1 MEKIID
7 GKEISRIMSEEH
19 KEKLTDLRTRNI
31 VPSLSI
37 IIVGEDEWSKKYVE
51 LKKRKLIE
59 LGANVEITYLDEK
72 VDSKTIIDT
81 INNVNNDSSINGIL
95 VQLPLPS
102 KFSEEEIIST
112 IDPLKDVDCLTEIN
126 LQGVKEGKNKYLPA
140 GVQAIIEIFERKE
153 IDYLEKKIAIGG
165 NTKLLA
171 IPLYDYL
178 KRVNNG
184 VNLERSNVDEFS
196 KLTKEAEIVV
206 VDFAEPNVVTKE
218 TISSGVIIID
228 AGNNYHDGKL
238 CGDVD
243 FNGVI
248 DMVNMI
254 TPVPGGLGPVLVSS
268 LLENLIIAVELQK

>member
-7 GKEISRIMSEEH
+7 GKEIARIMSEEH

-72 VDSKTIIDT
+72 VDSKTIID
-81 INNVNNDSSINGIL
+81 IIKNVNDNSSINGIL

-153 IDYLEKKIAIGG
+153 IDYLGKKIAIGG

-218 TISSGVIIID
+218 MISNGVIIID

-243 FNGVI
+243 FKEVI

-268 LLENLIIAVELQK
+268 LLENLIAAVELQK

>member
-1 MEKIID
+1 
-7 GKEISRIMSEEH
+7 
-19 KEKLTDLRTRNI
+19 KEKLADLRTRNI
-31 VPSLSI
+31 VPFLSI

-59 LGANVEITYLDEK
+59 LRANVEITYLDEK
-72 VDSKTIIDT
+72 VDSKTIID
-81 INNVNNDSSINGIL
+81 IIKNMNNDSSVNGIL

-102 KFSEEEIIST
+102 KLSEEEIIST
-112 IDPLKDVDCLTEIN
+112 IDPLKDVDCLTETN
-126 LQGVKEGKNKYLPA
+126 LQGVKEGNNKYLPA

-153 IDYLEKKIAIGG
+153 IDYLGKKIAIGG

-178 KRVNNG
+178 KRVNNS
-184 VNLERSNVDEFS
+184 VNLERINVDEFS

-218 TISSGVIIID
+218 TISNGVIIID
-228 AGNNYHDGKL
+228 AGNNYHDGRL

-268 LLENLIIAVELQK
+268 LLENLITAIELQK